1 MPEINAFASCP
12 YCNCAKMVT
21 NDGSV
26 FRDSSE
32 EEVVRLAR
40 VGRPEDAVLLLASNH
55 AGDTVELGVQWG

>member
-1 MPEINAFASCP
+1 
-12 YCNCAKMVT
+12 MVT